1 MLYSALIISGFIRVP
16 RQGLLSWPCC
26 PRGGAARAGR
36 AAKEKRGVGRMRCAH
51 GRVMVAGEGQKGVSL
66 SRKLYEKQPFRF
78 SCSDKTHRSLSVQNA
93 VLPPPHRVG
102 RPMIRASPRDDCL
115 FARRIQSFRV
125 ANAIFS
131 HGDYYLIAR
140 PKLRLGGAKRAFCS
154 EEIMGCLCKL
164 LIISWLV
171 NCFILGVYALTVF
184 FFQNNRGTRR
194 FFSRFFM
201 FFFPVGTNGRRGGS
215 MGVCTAE
222 GSMATVYRHG
232 GGHGVVG
239 RCA

>member
-1 MLYSALIISGFIRVP
+1 MDLFGFRHKVCCLGHVVP
-16 RQGLLSWPCC
+16 
-26 PRGGAARAGR
+26 
-36 AAKEKRGVGRMRCAH
+36 GVGLRGPGGLRKRNGASVGCDVRTGASWWQARDR
-51 GRVMVAGEGQKGVSL
+51 GWVSL

-78 SCSDKTHRSLSVQNA
+78 SCSGKTHRSLSAQNA

-102 RPMIRASPRDDCL
+102 RPLIRASPRDDCL

-154 EEIMGCLCKL
+154 EERKVCLCKL
-164 LIISWLV
+164 LIINWLV
-171 NCFILGVYALTVF
+171 NCSILGVYALTVF

-201 FFFPVGTNGRRGGS
+201 GFFPVGTNGRRGGS

-222 GSMATVYRHG
+222 GSMATVYGHG
-232 GGHGVVG
+232 GGHGVMG

>member
-1 MLYSALIISGFIRVP
+1 MDLFGFRHKVCCLGYVVP
-16 RQGLLSWPCC
+16 
-26 PRGGAARAGR
+26 
-36 AAKEKRGVGRMRCAH
+36 GVGLRGPGGLRKRNGASVGCDVRTGASWWQAR
-51 GRVMVAGEGQKGVSL
+51 GRRGVSL

-78 SCSDKTHRSLSVQNA
+78 SCFGKTHRSLSVQNA

-125 ANAIFS
+125 ANAIFL

-154 EEIMGCLCKL
+154 EERMGCLCKL
-164 LIISWLV
+164 LIINWLV
-171 NCFILGVYALTVF
+171 NCSILGVYALTVF

-222 GSMATVYRHG
+222 GSMATVYGHG
-232 GGHGVVG
+232 GGHGVMG